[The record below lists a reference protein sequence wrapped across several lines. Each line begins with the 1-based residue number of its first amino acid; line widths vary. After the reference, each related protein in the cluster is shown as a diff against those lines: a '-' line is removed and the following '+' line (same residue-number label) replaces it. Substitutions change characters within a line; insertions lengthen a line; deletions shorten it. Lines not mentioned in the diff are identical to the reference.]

1 MWLEVSGRSGQTGVG
16 SIRGNRLMS
25 EAPVN
30 VTLLLHAAASGDRR
44 DVDALMA
51 AIYQDLR
58 RLALA
63 HMSEE
68 RRDHTLQ
75 ATALVHE
82 AYVKLIDQR
91 NTDWNDRVHFFAV
104 ASRIVR
110 RILIDHARARNAEKR
125 GGPVTRVSIGD
136 QNVAAPERDLD
147 VLALHEALEELAT
160 LDEQQARIVELRYF
174 GGCTV
179 EEIAELLKIGKRSVD
194 RQWLA
199 AKTWLFDRLSEG
211 GVEVPAG
218 GDSGR

>member
-1 MWLEVSGRSGQTGVG
+1 
-16 SIRGNRLMS
+16 MS
-25 EAPVN
+25 ESPAN
-30 VTLLLHAAASGDRR
+30 VTLLLHAAASGDRQ

-91 NTDWNDRVHFFAV
+91 NTNWNDRVHFFSV

-125 GGPVTRVSIGD
+125 GGPVTRVSIGEQD
-136 QNVAAPERDLD
+136 MAAPERDLD
-147 VLALHEALEELAT
+147 VIALHEALEELAT

-174 GGCTV
+174 GGCTI
-179 EEIAELLKIGKRSVD
+179 EEIAELLKIGKRTVD

-199 AKTWLFDRLSEG
+199 AKTWLFDRLSDSDAESQ
-211 GVEVPAG
+211 AG
-218 GDSGR
+218 GDRGR

>member
-1 MWLEVSGRSGQTGVG
+1 
-16 SIRGNRLMS
+16 MS
-25 EAPVN
+25 EETVN

-44 DVDALMA
+44 DVDALMG
-51 AIYQDLR
+51 AIYQDMR

-63 HMSEE
+63 HMGDE

-91 NTDWNDRVHFFAV
+91 NTQWNDRVHFFAV

-110 RILIDHARARNAEKR
+110 RILVDHARGRNAEKR
-125 GGPVTRVSIGD
+125 GGPMTRVSIGERD
-136 QNVAAPERDLD
+136 VAAPERELD
-147 VLALHEALEELAT
+147 VVALHEALEELAR

-179 EEIAELLKIGKRSVD
+179 EEVAELLKVGKRTVD

-199 AKTWLFDRLSEG
+199 AKTWLFDRLSESDDA
-211 GVEVPAG
+211 PG
-218 GDSGR
+218 GDRER

>member
-1 MWLEVSGRSGQTGVG
+1 
-16 SIRGNRLMS
+16 MS
-25 EAPVN
+25 ESPAN
-30 VTLLLHAAASGDRR
+30 VTLLLHAAASGDRK

-91 NTDWNDRVHFFAV
+91 NTNWNDRVHFFSV

-125 GGPVTRVSIGD
+125 GGPVTRVSIGEQD
-136 QNVAAPERDLD
+136 VAAPERNLD
-147 VLALHEALEELAT
+147 VIALHEALEELAT

-174 GGCTV
+174 GGCTI
-179 EEIAELLKIGKRSVD
+179 EEIAELLKIGKRTV
-194 RQWLA
+194 
-199 AKTWLFDRLSEG
+199 EG
-211 GVEVPAG
+211 F
-218 GDSGR
+218 

>member
-1 MWLEVSGRSGQTGVG
+1 
-16 SIRGNRLMS
+16 MS
-25 EAPVN
+25 DSTAN
-30 VTLLLHAAASGDRR
+30 VTLLLHAAASGDRK

-91 NTDWNDRVHFFAV
+91 NTNWNDRVHFFSV

-125 GGPVTRVSIGD
+125 GGPATRVAIGEQD
-136 QNVAAPERDLD
+136 IAAPQQDLD
-147 VLALHEALEELAT
+147 VIALHEALEELAS

-174 GGCTV
+174 GGCTI
-179 EEIAELLKIGKRSVD
+179 EEIAELLKVGKRTVD

-211 GVEVPAG
+211 DTTPG
-218 GDSGR
+218 GDRGR

>member
-1 MWLEVSGRSGQTGVG
+1 
-16 SIRGNRLMS
+16 MS
-25 EAPVN
+25 EASVN
-30 VTLLLHAAASGDRR
+30 VTFLLRAAASGDRE

-58 RLALA
+58 RLAMA
-63 HMSEE
+63 QMNEE

-125 GGPVTRVSIGD
+125 AGPATRVGIGD
-136 QNVAAPERDLD
+136 ESVAAPERDLD
-147 VLALHEALEELAT
+147 VIALHEALEELAT

-179 EEIAELLKIGKRSVD
+179 EEIAELLKIGKRTVD

-211 GVEVPAG
+211 GAEAG
-218 GDSGR
+218 AGSDCGR

>member
-1 MWLEVSGRSGQTGVG
+1 MDRPGRAEWLDSAVF
-16 SIRGNRLMS
+16 GNARMS

-91 NTDWNDRVHFFAV
+91 NTDWNDRMHFFSV

-110 RILIDHARARNAEKR
+110 RILIDHARARHADKR
-125 GGPVTRVSIGD
+125 GGAATRVRIGEVD
-136 QNVAAPERDLD
+136 VAAPERDLD
-147 VLALHEALEELAT
+147 VIALDEALAELAK

-179 EEIAELLKIGKRSVD
+179 EEVAELLKIGKRTVD

-199 AKTWLFDRLSEG
+199 AKSWLFDRLSEG
-211 GVEVPAG
+211 EHDEGN
-218 GDSGR
+218 DRGR